1 MTSFWNYGAESFQG
15 GYDTRQYTY
24 RNGETIIGA
33 VSKSDWKV
41 IGHTHGQIP

>member
-1 MTSFWNYGAESFQG
+1 MG
-15 GYDTRQYTY
+15 
-24 RNGETIIGA
+24 RNHFKEGMIRDNIHIGMERLLLGA